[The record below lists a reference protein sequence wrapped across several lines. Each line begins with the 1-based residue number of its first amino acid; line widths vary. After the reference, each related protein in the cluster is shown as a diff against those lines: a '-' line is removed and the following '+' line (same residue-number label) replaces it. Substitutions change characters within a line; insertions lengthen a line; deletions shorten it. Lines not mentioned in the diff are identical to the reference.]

1 MSEEYPRRGRNWLT
15 AMGVL
20 FLVVATVTLVR
31 DIIIW
36 SPDFVVQ
43 FFFDSEIN
51 AQKVSLGAIAFGT
64 FMVVLGF
71 GKKNV
76 QVRWISSKLKYA
88 KTCNYWQNLQ
98 FNLRQNLVFPY
109 LEEIPI

>member
-36 SPDFVVQ
+36 SPDFVVE
-43 FFFDSEIN
+43 FFFNSEIN
-51 AQKVSLGAIAFGT
+51 AQKVSLGAIVWSVYGN
-64 FMVVLGF
+64 VRICKEKCP
-71 GKKNV
+71 GKMNFFK
-76 QVRWISSKLKYA
+76 A
-88 KTCNYWQNLQ
+88 KIC
-98 FNLRQNLVFPY
+98 
-109 LEEIPI
+109 

>member
-43 FFFDSEIN
+43 FFFDSHIN
-51 AQKVSLGAIAFGT
+51 AQKISLGSIAFG
-64 FMVVLGF
+64 LLLIAWGY
-71 GKKNV
+71 KKTNV
-76 QVRWISSKLKYA
+76 
-88 KTCNYWQNLQ
+88 KT
-98 FNLRQNLVFPY
+98 
-109 LEEIPI
+109 

>member
-20 FLVVATVTLVR
+20 FLVVAVVTLVR

-36 SPDFVVQ
+36 SPDFVFQ

-51 AQKVSLGAIAFGT
+51 AQKVSLGSIVFGLFMIAWGY
-64 FMVVLGF
+64 
-71 GKKNV
+71 KKPNV
-76 QVRWISSKLKYA
+76 KAR
-88 KTCNYWQNLQ
+88 
-98 FNLRQNLVFPY
+98 
-109 LEEIPI
+109 

>member
-43 FFFDSEIN
+43 FFFDSNVN
-51 AQKVSLGAIAFGT
+51 AHKVSLGSIAFGL
-64 FMVVLGF
+64 FMIVWGY
-71 GKKNV
+71 KKPNV
-76 QVRWISSKLKYA
+76 KAR
-88 KTCNYWQNLQ
+88 
-98 FNLRQNLVFPY
+98 
-109 LEEIPI
+109 

>member
-1 MSEEYPRRGRNWLT
+1 MSKEYPRRGRNWLT

-43 FFFDSEIN
+43 FFFDSHIN
-51 AQKVSLGAIAFGT
+51 AQKVSLGAITFGL
-64 FMVVLGF
+64 FMIVWGY
-71 GKKNV
+71 KKQNV
-76 QVRWISSKLKYA
+76 
-88 KTCNYWQNLQ
+88 KT
-98 FNLRQNLVFPY
+98 R
-109 LEEIPI
+109 

>member
-36 SPDFVVQ
+36 SPDFVVE
-43 FFFDSEIN
+43 FFFNSELN
-51 AQKVSLGAIAFGT
+51 AQKVSLGAITLGACMIAF
-64 FMVVLGF
+64 GF

-76 QVRWISSKLKYA
+76 QAR
-88 KTCNYWQNLQ
+88 
-98 FNLRQNLVFPY
+98 
-109 LEEIPI
+109 

>member
-1 MSEEYPRRGRNWLT
+1 MMSTEYTKRGRNWLT

-20 FLVVATVTLVR
+20 FLVVAAVTLVR

-36 SPDFVVQ
+36 SPDFVFQ

-51 AQKVSLGAIAFGT
+51 TQKVSLGVIAFGT
-64 FMVVLGF
+64 FMIVLGF

-76 QVRWISSKLKYA
+76 KAR
-88 KTCNYWQNLQ
+88 
-98 FNLRQNLVFPY
+98 
-109 LEEIPI
+109 

>member
-20 FLVVATVTLVR
+20 FLVVATITLVR

-43 FFFDSEIN
+43 FFFDSNVN
-51 AQKVSLGAIAFGT
+51 AQKVSLGSIAFGL
-64 FMVVLGF
+64 FMIVWGY
-71 GKKNV
+71 KKPNV
-76 QVRWISSKLKYA
+76 KAR
-88 KTCNYWQNLQ
+88 
-98 FNLRQNLVFPY
+98 
-109 LEEIPI
+109 